1 MPSYEIYNEVYDR
14 SAITARLSLRALLRR
29 HEHQG
34 EQSDEK
40 FFRILQR
47 VKSKFKSSCVVS
59 NARYSVLRAER
70 FANVRVPCCEK
81 RNRSRELREKKSNDR
96 LQVRA
101 GSLAT
106 VRVHGA

>member
-1 MPSYEIYNEVYDR
+1 MPTYEIYNEVYDR
-14 SAITARLSLRALLRR
+14 SAITARFSLRAHLRR
-29 HEHQG
+29 HELQG

-59 NARYSVLRAER
+59 NARYVLRAER

-96 LQVRA
+96 SQVRA